1 MEALKKVEE
10 EVLAVEHE
18 IEAQLVTHNTVGSVT
33 IPSTPPLAVSCHAR
47 C

>member
-18 IEAQLVTHNTVGSVT
+18 IEAQLVTHNT
-33 IPSTPPLAVSCHAR
+33 IKKK
-47 C
+47 